1 MPQTPTSPCSQCTNT
16 AELKEDF
23 SVAPSN
29 SFWPRPFESDCFGIR
44 ANINQKSRNTE
55 IHLVTRAHFRCEQ
68 QPHSTKSSYPA
79 GGAIKLCPL
88 PFLGELRFCRS
99 LLATYSYTD
108 TENLTASSK
117 QSSVPA
123 HALSTQE
130 GSSPS
135 RWYPGGIP
143 PSV

>member
-68 QPHSTKSSYPA
+68 QPHQLHSTKSSYPA

-99 LLATYSYTD
+99 LLATYIYAD
-108 TENLTASSK
+108 TQNLTASSK

-123 HALSTQE
+123 HTLSTQE
-130 GSSPS
+130 V
-135 RWYPGGIP
+135 P